1 MAQKITDFK
10 TFLQDA
16 KDAVSELSEFERK
29 EVSLKQE
36 ESSLERSLE
45 MEKKAVADSVSMTV
59 KKRRDEL
66 CASYDTEIAKIQ
78 DKIKK
83 IRSKREKAKSQGIK
97 ERIQEET
104 SELHSYN
111 RELKV
116 RMKTLFQKEHVPK
129 ICCGG
134 YYYALYFTRGF
145 KEILTFFI
153 TVAVCF
159 LAVPYGLYSLMPEKK
174 TLFLVLIYFL
184 CILVFGGIYT
194 VIGNMTKGRHIE
206 ALREGRTIHNL
217 ISSNNRKVKIITNS
231 IRRDKDD
238 TVYNLEKFDDDLAQ
252 LEQDLTSTASKKK
265 DALNTFENVTK
276 TIIADEITSNNKAR
290 LHSLQADYEAA
301 AGRLRYTETMVKEK
315 KIYITDTYESYL
327 GKEFLR
333 EDRIGELKNI
343 IESGEASNISEA
355 IDVYKIRMKK

>member
-16 KDAVSELSEFERK
+16 KDAVSELSEFQRK
-29 EVSLKQE
+29 EESLKQE
-36 ESSLERSLE
+36 EESLERTLE
-45 MEKKAVADSVSMTV
+45 LEKKAVADSIGMTV

-66 CASYDTEIAKIQ
+66 CASYDTEIAKTQ
-78 DKIKK
+78 DKLKK
-83 IRSKREKAKSQGIK
+83 IRGKRDKAKSQGIK
-97 ERIQEET
+97 ERIKEET

-129 ICCGG
+129 ICGGG
-134 YYYALYFTRGF
+134 YYYSLYFTRGF
-145 KEILTFFI
+145 KEFLTLLVTI
-153 TVAVCF
+153 GVCF
-159 LAVPYGLYSLMPEKK
+159 LAVPYGLYSLLPDKK
-174 TLFLVLIYFL
+174 TIFLVFIYFL
-184 CILVFGGIYT
+184 CILVFGGIY
-194 VIGNMTKGRHIE
+194 VAVGNVTKGRHLD
-206 ALREGRTIHNL
+206 ALREGRTIRKL
-217 ISSNNRKVKIITNS
+217 ISSNNHKVKVITNS
-231 IRRDKDD
+231 IRKDKDD

-252 LEQDLTSTASKKK
+252 LEQDLASMAGKKK

-276 TIIADEITSNNKAR
+276 TIIADEISSNAKAKIDAI
-290 LHSLQADYEAA
+290 QADYEAA

-333 EDRIGELKNI
+333 EDRIEELKNMI
-343 IESGEASNISEA
+343 VSGEATNISEA
-355 IDVYKIRMKK
+355 IEIYKNKARK